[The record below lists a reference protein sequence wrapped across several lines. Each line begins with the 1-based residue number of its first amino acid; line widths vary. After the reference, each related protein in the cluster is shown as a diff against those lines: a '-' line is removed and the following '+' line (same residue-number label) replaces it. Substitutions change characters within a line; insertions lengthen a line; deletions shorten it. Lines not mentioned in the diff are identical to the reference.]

1 MNALVL
7 YYSYSG
13 NTERIARQVSTALDC
28 DLAET
33 QTVTPYSDNYDERRA
48 PDNHK
53 KTQEGCCPLEFFYF
67 VSLIASRG
75 KSPAPSRLTG
85 SFQAAFE

>member
-1 MNALVL
+1 MKALVL

-28 DLAET
+28 DLAEI

-67 VSLIASRG
+67 VSSSRQQREV
-75 KSPAPSRLTG
+75 PRTVLPYRLF
-85 SFQAAFE
+85 SSCL